1 MKKVL
6 LFLAAA
12 ALLAVSCAKDPQ
24 GLIGDQTKV
33 TFTVDASQ
41 VATRA
46 VTGTHGTAT
55 RLMVGVYHKNG
66 TDYSYIST
74 LFQNDTVTSWPTVV
88 SLDLAKNETY
98 KIVFWA
104 DEGTD
109 AYTINW
115 TNGTVAEAATTIAGN
130 APNRDAYYKMVEITT
145 NGANGGAITLTRP
158 LAQVNVGTND
168 LAAYKAAAVY
178 DGNIETQ
185 VVVSGVV
192 PGMNLLTGEA
202 STGEPVDLTFSYA
215 DTLVATLVSGGN
227 NYGYLGMNFVLC
239 PGDATLTAEIS
250 LRKDDAAEAI
260 NEFTVSYLPVKT
272 NYRTNIVG
280 KLLTGTV
287 QYSVDV
293 DTDFAD
299 DLQKLVAP
307 TFESIEALNTYLAGL
322 TSGPANGD
330 HGDIKPEVAI
340 VSGIG
345 DVKTIVLPNDTLHL
359 ALQILAA
366 YSGDDGLT
374 IAYPTGE
381 GAKHTKV
388 LYVTIP
394 ELSKLTA
401 NLPDTHLELVTGSS
415 VDLTDVHTSAGTFV
429 VQEGAR
435 VGTLNIKQGNAYV
448 AGSID
453 SLKVNPSATSDGQAS
468 GAENAVQVFLA
479 KESAVEKIFLNS
491 KTDVVVEQPKD
502 HIDVEATEKKVA
514 VYVNE
519 GADNSSA
526 TAQNGGVIYVEA
538 NVPCTVTAD
547 GTSTAEEGN
556 VSSTVIINE
565 NATGS
570 AVVATNGGA
579 IDLTANGNCSASADG
594 VAEDPGSEPTPSTIT
609 VKEVKDDTIVIDA
622 STTEGGEIDNESGDP
637 GVIKYYVAQ
646 IVGGEK
652 YESLYDAVAAA
663 ESGATVEMIN
673 NSTETK
679 GFTLTKSLTI
689 DLRDFKV
696 IYDSSEGTEQFPNTR
711 AIKVGGSDAIAV
723 TVKNGTIVVGNN
735 VYGPFRIENGNADVV
750 LDSLVLNN
758 SMAYGLGTKIVD
770 AHSVSISNTVVNSV
784 VGGGIEKGCDCP
796 TTLTN
801 VTVNQTEDDT
811 QHPWISTAI
820 STEYGGPLTV
830 ASGSYSGKVAAYLF
844 SSGGT
849 MNINGGSFTGREAAI
864 RVQNNTYEEGWAG
877 TSTINITAGTFV
889 GPLILDA
896 WGAASPVPSSEMNIS
911 GGTFTTTTGQG
922 ALFQVNDNYSH
933 LTITGGTF
941 SEDPSAYV
949 DLNNYKVEENAGM
962 YTVSPIPVFHI
973 TNEEELQQ
981 AFDEGHV
988 KMLLE
993 NDIDVSSAHTL
1004 TLNSGK
1010 TATLMMPYCI
1020 NNLSN
1025 LSFVINGNLNI
1036 TGCGEIWNGETL
1048 TVSGTGTINVA
1059 STISGSDEFGPFS
1072 YEGFFDNSKAMV
1084 MENVTITSDVVPFT
1098 AIANSQNGTLNMTN
1112 VTMDIED
1119 RGIFSNG
1126 GGNVTLDGVDI
1137 ECFYR
1142 ACFRSQFSENAEV
1155 TVTDSK
1161 LLSHSYYWNE
1171 YNGEVGGAFNQT
1183 FQMIGGGHATITN
1196 TEIGGVH
1203 GAISISKSNNVSSS
1217 ATINSGRFYTFNPEA
1232 PTVKEQVYGAIYLY
1246 YSSVIINGGEF
1257 IAGGGYPSLRFYGGN
1272 AEING
1277 GKFGVGSYNMTPIEY
1292 LDAYTLS
1299 VKGGCFAKKI
1309 DNKYLA
1315 NGYQWVESGDA
1326 TYPWAVE
1333 QIQ

>member
-12 ALLAVSCAKDPQ
+12 AMLAVSCAKDPQ

-55 RLMVGVYHKNG
+55 RLMVGVYIKSG
-66 TDYSYIST
+66 TTYNYIQAIS
-74 LFQNDTVTSWPTVV
+74 QSNTVSEWPTVV

-98 KIVFWA
+98 KLVFWA

-130 APNRDAYYKMVEITT
+130 ATNRDAYYKMVEITT

-202 STGEPVDLTFSYA
+202 STGDPVDLTFSYA
-215 DTLVATLVSGGN
+215 DNLDATLVSGGN
-227 NYGYLGMNFVLC
+227 DYGYLGMNFVLC
-239 PGDATLTAEIS
+239 PADNTLTAGIS
-250 LRKDDAAEAI
+250 IRKDGATENI
-260 NEFTVSYLPVKT
+260 NTFQVSNMPVKT
-272 NYRTNIVG
+272 NYRTNVVG
-280 KLLTGTV
+280 KLLTGIVEYT
-287 QYSVDV
+287 VDV

-299 DLQKLVAP
+299 DLQKQVAP
-307 TFESIEALNTYLAGL
+307 SFASVADLNAYFATMADN
-322 TSGPANGD
+322 SD
-330 HGDIKPEVAI
+330 HGDIEPEVVTLTTIADGDAIVLPAISGSVVIRIPAVLETGTLSIGYAASGDKPANVSLFVRKLEILQATVPASHFELLSGSFVTNKAI
-340 VSGIG
+340 VS
-345 DVKTIVLPNDTLHL
+345 TNT
-359 ALQILAA
+359 
-366 YSGDDGLT
+366 T
-374 IAYPTGE
+374 
-381 GAKHTKV
+381 
-388 LYVTIP
+388 
-394 ELSKLTA
+394 
-401 NLPDTHLELVTGSS
+401 
-415 VDLTDVHTSAGTFV
+415 TFV
-429 VQEGAR
+429 IQNGAR
-435 VGTLNIKQGNAYV
+435 VGTAEIQKGNATIAGTV
-448 AGSID
+448 ATVTVPTGAKAD
-453 SLKVNPSATSDGQAS
+453 DDNNP
-468 GAENAVQVFLA
+468 VYVFLE
-479 KESAVEKIFLNS
+479 KESAVDQIVLQA

-502 HIDVEATEKKVA
+502 QIEVDDTERKVA
-514 VYVNE
+514 VYVQG
-519 GADNSSA
+519 GAENSTA
-526 TAQNGGVIYVEA
+526 TAQNGGVIYVKAE
-538 NVPCTVTAD
+538 VPCTVTAD
-547 GTSTAEEGN
+547 GTSEAEDGSA
-556 VSSTVIINE
+556 VASTVIIE
-565 NATGS
+565 PGAAGS
-570 AVVATNGGA
+570 AVVATKGA
-579 IDLTANGNCSASADG
+579 SVVLTANANCSASAEG
-594 VAEDPGSEPTPSTIT
+594 VAEEDPETSSTIT
-609 VKEVKDDTIVIDA
+609 VTKVKDENIVIDA
-622 STTEGGEIDNESGDP
+622 NASEGGEIETNPETLDAVKYFVARIGD
-637 GVIKYYVAQ
+637 V
-646 IVGGEK
+646 K
-652 YESLYDAVAAA
+652 YESIEEAISVVQNNQTIVMLVNITQDDGILFDKEGVNAA
-663 ESGATVEMIN
+663 
-673 NSTETK
+673 
-679 GFTLTKSLTI
+679 I
-689 DLRDFKV
+689 DLDGKTIKVNNGSNVNSRAFRIDNGTLEVYGGSIVAVGEGTNADNGTGCYGAFRVEANGVLNAHDLSLSNARPWGLNVKV
-696 IYDSSEGTEQFPNTR
+696 I
-711 AIKVGGSDAIAV
+711 GGAA
-723 TVKNGTIVVGNN
+723 T
-735 VYGPFRIENGNADVV
+735 
-750 LDSLVLNN
+750 LDN
-758 SMAYGLGTKIVD
+758 
-770 AHSVSISNTVVNSV
+770 VSITSSY
-784 VGGGIEKGCDCP
+784 GGGIEVTEADLGNNSKAGSAILKNCHFTQTGYYDHCS
-796 TTLTN
+796 TTLS
-801 VTVNQTEDDT
+801 V
-811 QHPWISTAI
+811 S
-820 STEYGGPLTV
+820 GGSALTING
-830 ASGSYSGKVAAYLF
+830 GSYESDNYALYVF
-844 SSGGT
+844 SSGGEIT
-849 MNINGGSFTGREAAI
+849 VNDGSFSGNKDGVAIIAAI
-864 RVQNNTYEEGWAG
+864 DLNTYPNYTGGLKLKGGEFHGG
-877 TSTINITAGTFV
+877 YSITSPAYMEV
-889 GPLILDA
+889 
-896 WGAASPVPSSEMNIS
+896 
-911 GGTFTTTTGQG
+911 
-922 ALFQVNDNYSH
+922 
-933 LTITGGTF
+933 TGGTF

-949 DLNNYKVEENAGM
+949 DLNDYKVEENAGM

-973 TNEEELQQ
+973 TNETELQQ

-993 NDIDVSSAHTL
+993 NDIEVENPHTL

-1010 TATLMMPYCI
+1010 TANLIMPYCI
-1020 NNLSN
+1020 NNSSN

-1036 TGCGEIWNGETL
+1036 TGCGEIWNGENL
-1048 TVSGTGTINVA
+1048 TVSGTGNIDIA
-1059 STISGSDEFGPFS
+1059 STISGSNEYGPFS

-1098 AIANSQNGTLNMTN
+1098 AIANSSNGTLSMTN
-1112 VTMDIED
+1112 VKMYIED

-1126 GGNVTLDGVDI
+1126 GGNVTLNSVDF

-1171 YNGEVGGAFNQT
+1171 YNGTVGGAYNQT
-1183 FQMIGGGHATITN
+1183 FQMNGGGHATITN

-1203 GAISISKSNNVSSS
+1203 GAISISKSNNVPSS

-1299 VKGGCFAKKI
+1299 VKGGWFAKKI
-1309 DNKYLA
+1309 EDKYLA